1 MKIKDVEKRVGITKV
16 NIRYYEK
23 EGLLSPVRDQE
34 NNYREYSEGDV
45 KRLEQIKVLRALG
58 ISIAD
63 IKELNTG
70 RITLNEVMGRRLE
83 QIYEEEKNLKEIED
97 VCRSIKWQN
106 LSMEEVNEQIL
117 GGSEETWKEQ
127 FERIWKEDITK
138 EILQPKQLNR
148 NLALMLSWGYLI
160 NVMIALLFG
169 NYFLKYQGNGMKGGI
184 WSKGLLMSTGPD
196 TEAIG
201 WQSGVFD
208 QWNWLILLFVISI
221 FCYIGIYWTSSV
233 RIQAVIFHIEALI
246 LTPLVSG
253 IFLLIDNMIKAGRM
267 QEEVNRTVSGIYLAV
282 FWMAMVV
289 YVLLL
294 LLLSKTWDQL
304 FMKAR
309 YVFGI
314 AVAYT
319 IIMTVVAGVISGVWI
334 TSAIVFLIF
343 TLYLGLSWYHVN
355 GDVPED
361 GGSRYYAI
369 TNASR
374 IMNIG
379 GVLQNMK
386 GKTRGTFVY
395 R

>member
-1 MKIKDVEKRVGITKV
+1 MKIKDVEKRVGITKA

-70 RITLNEVMGRRLE
+70 RVTLNEVMGRRLE

-127 FERIWKEDITK
+127 FERIWEEDITK

-148 NLALMLSWGYLI
+148 NLALMLFWGYLI

-184 WSKGLLMSTGPD
+184 WSKGLFMSTGPD
-196 TEAIG
+196 TETIG
-201 WQSGVFD
+201 WQSRVFG
-208 QWNWLILLFVISI
+208 QWNWLILLFIISI

-267 QEEVNRTVSGIYLAV
+267 QEEVNRTVSGIHLSV

-289 YVLLL
+289 YALLL
-294 LLLSKTWDQL
+294 LLLSKTWNQL

-319 IIMTVVAGVISGVWI
+319 IIMTVVAGVISDVWI